1 MPLCKHR
8 TLFLSSKDRT
18 SGDRRRFRLD
28 MSGLLQD
35 LEPLS
40 HKQEESRVDVS
51 VAGVLLP
58 FKHASYGKIRRFP
71 NVLTANLEPPIV
83 QLVNVHT
90 SMPMSN
96 VSSDGEG
103 SIMMQIPFAPNYTN
117 SVPEVPE
124 TRSYL
129 SYQQTSDNHAG
140 RFTLLHGPKAAFSN
154 VEFWCTDEKDRLIT
168 PDDDWYISLSVF
180 CESCVDQD
188 IKKDIREMK
197 STLDEGL
204 EVNRLAL
211 YHLDSRNR
219 KKRKRRVKSL

>member
-8 TLFLSSKDRT
+8 TLFLSSKDRI

-35 LEPLS
+35 LEPAS
-40 HKQEESRVDVS
+40 HKQDESRVDVS
-51 VAGVLLP
+51 VSGVLLP
-58 FKHASYGKIRRFP
+58 FKHASYGKIRRLP

-103 SIMMQIPFAPNYTN
+103 TIMVQFPFAPNYTN

-124 TRSYL
+124 TKSYA
-129 SYQQTSDNHAG
+129 SYRQTSDNHAG

-154 VEFWCTDEKDRLIT
+154 VEFWCTDEKDRLLT
-168 PDDDWYISLSVF
+168 PDDDWYLSLAVF
-180 CESCVDQD
+180 CESCIDHDV
-188 IKKDIREMK
+188 KKDLRDMK
-197 STLDEGL
+197 DALDEVL
-204 EVNRLAL
+204 EVERLML
-211 YHLDSRNR
+211 YNADPKRR
-219 KKRKRRVKSL
+219 KRKRKRKS